1 MKSIEFKE
9 NLSESYTVIWELCN
23 KQLQN
28 LIKKNI
34 YYETK
39 IHDNPINLIKFIK
52 ILMQKSECSKYPFV
66 SITEVLK
73 IVVNMK
79 QKKIRVF
86 YTKQKL
92 LNK

>member
-28 LIKKNI
+28 LINKNI

-39 IHDNPINLIKFIK
+39 IHDNPINLLKFIK
-52 ILMQKSECSKYPFV
+52 ILMHKLECSKYPFV

-79 QKKIRVF
+79 QKK
-86 YTKQKL
+86 
-92 LNK
+92 N